1 MIKHSRRPVATGGAL
16 LAAMLACVAAIPW
29 SDTQAQVSSPG
40 IDPHVVD
47 SGGQPLSNSCYRLS
61 GAVGQPVAGYSSS
74 GTYSINAGFVAATPT
89 TNRDEIFFNGFEGC

>member
-29 SDTQAQVSSPG
+29 SDTQAQASAPS
-40 IDPHVVD
+40 IDPQLVD
-47 SGGQPLSNSCYRLS
+47 SGAKPLGNSCYRLS
-61 GAVGQPVAGYSSS
+61 GVVGQPVPGYSSS
-74 GTYSINAGFVAATPT
+74 ATYSISAGFMAVTPT